1 MFDEKF
7 WLALAFIGFVIL
19 IARYVFPLI
28 TDQLDAK
35 IKQIAEELLAAKEAK
50 EKAKKLLL
58 NAEDRYQAAVEFA
71 DKLIQDAAIEAQKL
85 LLEVQKAA
93 EEEVVK
99 KMDALNAR
107 IKNEE
112 ERAIRE
118 IKVGIINAAIKNIET
133 NLQNN
138 DSARANSLIK
148 KATADVGKL
157 VH

>member
-7 WLALAFIGFVIL
+7 WLALAFISFML
-19 IARYVFPLI
+19 LLARFVFPLI
-28 TDQLDAK
+28 ADQLDAK

-58 NAEDRYQAAVEFA
+58 DAEDKYQAAVDFS
-71 DKLIQDAAIEAQKL
+71 DKLIKDSAIEAQKF
-85 LLEVQKAA
+85 LLEVQKSA
-93 EEEVVK
+93 EAEVAK

-118 IKVGIINAAIKNIET
+118 IKVGIINSAIKNIEA
-133 NLQNN
+133 NLQNSDLAKSN
-138 DSARANSLIK
+138 NLIK
-148 KATADVGKL
+148 KAAADVSKL

>member
-35 IKQIAEELLAAKEAK
+35 IKQIAEELVAAKEAK

-58 NAEDRYQAAVEFA
+58 NAEDRYQAAIEFS

-85 LLEVQKAA
+85 LIEVQKAA
-93 EEEVVK
+93 EIEVAK

-138 DSARANSLIK
+138 DSTRANSLIK
-148 KATADVGKL
+148 KAAADVGKL